1 MKTTRILTVLTAF
14 LLIFGL
20 AACGTGKDNSKSSG
34 NKKAEIA
41 DLMAK
46 EPGTKDEA
54 TELHQ
59 KLMEQENAILSEN
72 SELWE
77 KVFLSANKGMAMIED
92 GGNYGDFL
100 LKTIDGAKSQFKAD
114 ELKLLNEGAEQ
125 IREIEGKLTVLEQK
139 FPGCGKKPSDGDM
152 SVPAENG
159 KPTEKKDLVKFPAFD
174 GKDLDGNEVK
184 SSTLFAGNTVTVV
197 NFWFTTCSPCVGEL
211 GELDALNKELADK
224 GGALIGVNAF
234 TLDGD
239 ETAISD
245 AKDVLAKK
253 GATYQNV
260 YFDSSSPAGA
270 FTANIFAFPTT
281 YVVDRN
287 GNIVG
292 EPIVGAITE
301 KNQAETL
308 QSLIDQAIAAD
319 AG

>member
-20 AACGTGKDNSKSSG
+20 AACGTGKDSSKSNG

-41 DLMAK
+41 DLIAK

-125 IREIEGKLTVLEQK
+125 IRKIEGKLTVLEQK

-211 GELDALNKELADK
+211 GDLDALNKELADK

-239 ETAISD
+239 ETAIAD